1 MTQSVEPARRPG
13 RPRFGRLALAGAI
26 TAGALAV
33 VPAAQADSLGSVR
46 AHVHG
51 ADAAL
56 HQVVAAAST
65 GSVSGPLA
73 ALEAQLQAAGLSS
86 AKLYRHAHTSAVR
99 VKTASALTKIAAQ
112 ENRDAQILTPLVGQL
127 SGPNQTDLA
136 SFIAG
141 ITQGREQALT
151 LVTGLLA
158 KLPAGVQTSVAGIVA
173 QLSGAG
179 TGQVGQLAGAI
190 SPGSVACP
198 AIDAV
203 SQVVAS
209 VLASVQADLGRFQSL
224 LSFLPAAAQT
234 QLQSVVGGLPDQ
246 LNSLVASLKQAFS
259 CTSTTGQTGGDV
271 PTGTVGGPVALA
283 GSIIDSVT
291 TFVKSLL
298 GSFLPNLGG
307 GSPGTTPS
315 PVAVPSAVTGLLG
328 QVTSIV
334 PGLTGLFGGS
344 SSGGGLLGGLLG
356 GIPGLGGLG
365 GLGG

>member
-1 MTQSVEPARRPG
+1 MSQSFAAAGRRGRARI
-13 RPRFGRLALAGAI
+13 ALAGVL

-33 VPAAQADSLGSVR
+33 VPVAQADSLMSVR
-46 AHVHG
+46 SHVHG

-56 HQVVAAAST
+56 QRVVAAASA

-73 ALEAQLQAAGLSS
+73 ALEAQLQAAGISS
-86 AKLYRHAHTSAVR
+86 AKLYKHAHTKAIR
-99 VKTASALTKIAAQ
+99 VKAATALTKIAAQ

-127 SGPNQTDLA
+127 TGSSQVDLA
-136 SFIAG
+136 SFVAG
-141 ITQGREQALT
+141 VTQGREQSLT
-151 LVTGLLA
+151 LVSGLLSQ
-158 KLPAGVQTSVAGIVA
+158 LPAGVQGQGAGVVA

-224 LSFLPAAAQT
+224 LSFLPASAQT
-234 QLQSVVGGLPDQ
+234 QLQTVVGGLPDQ
-246 LNSLVASLKQAFS
+246 LNSLVASLKQAFNCS
-259 CTSTTGQTGGDV
+259 STTPSTGGV
-271 PTGTVGGPVALA
+271 STGGVTSGPAALA
-283 GSIIDSVT
+283 VSLVDSVT
-291 TFVKSLL
+291 QFVSQLLSSL
-298 GSFLPNLGG
+298 LPNLGG
-307 GSPGTTPS
+307 GQGVPS
-315 PVAVPSAVTGLLG
+315 PVAVPGAVTGLLG

-334 PGLTGLFGGS
+334 PGLTSLFGGS
-344 SSGGGLLGGLLG
+344 GTGFLGGLLG
-356 GIPGLGGLG
+356 GVPGLGGLG

>member
-1 MTQSVEPARRPG
+1 MTQSVEPARRRG
-13 RPRFGRLALAGAI
+13 RPRFGRLVLAGAI

-33 VPAAQADSLGSVR
+33 VPAAQADSLVSVR

-65 GSVSGPLA
+65 GAVGGPLA
-73 ALEAQLQAAGLSS
+73 ALESQLQAAGLSS

-99 VKTASALTKIAAQ
+99 VKAAAALTKIAAQ

-127 SGPNQTDLA
+127 SGADQTDLA

-151 LVTGLLA
+151 LVTGLLG

-234 QLQSVVGGLPDQ
+234 QLQTVVGGLPDQ
-246 LNSLVASLKQAFS
+246 LNSLVASLKQAFD
-259 CTSTTGQTGGDV
+259 CTSTTAPTGGV
-271 PTGTVGGPVALA
+271 PTGAASGPVALA

-291 TFVKSLL
+291 AFVKSLL

-307 GSPGTTPS
+307 GASQGAPS

-344 SSGGGLLGGLLG
+344 SPGGGFLGGLLG